1 MPCCHA
7 SRGAS
12 ESLTCRTS
20 KPIEACTMREN
31 ERITTNSSITTSLP
45 KVVSAAPQI
54 AGAIS
59 K

>member
-1 MPCCHA
+1 
-7 SRGAS
+7 
-12 ESLTCRTS
+12 
-20 KPIEACTMREN
+20 MREN